1 MSTASISPTSSVLL
15 PTYARAPIALERGE
29 GAWAI
34 AADGT
39 RYLDFGAG
47 IAVNALGHAHPH
59 LVEALTQQAQRIWHT
74 SNLYTMPEG
83 EKLARRLCEATF
95 AERVFFTNSGAEA
108 NECAIKMARK
118 YHAAK
123 GHPERYRIVTFE
135 GAFHG
140 RTLATIA
147 AGGQQKYIDGFGPKV
162 DGFDQVPFD
171 DEAALKAVITPETA
185 ALMIEPIQG
194 EGGLRS
200 VPMRFLKRLRELCD
214 EHGLMLIFDEIQTGV
229 GRTGKFFAYE
239 HNGIAPDIM
248 SIAKGIGGGFPMGAC
263 LATEEAAS
271 GMTLGTHGTTFGGNP
286 LAMAVGN
293 AVLDVILAPGFIEN
307 VQKTAL
313 RLRQSLAQL
322 KDQHPQVIEEIRG
335 EGLMLGLKLKTPNT
349 DFVAQA
355 RAAGLLVVAAGDNVV
370 RLLPP
375 LIIGESEVAEAV
387 ARLDKAAGAVEAEL
401 ARPAAE

>member
-1 MSTASISPTSSVLL
+1 MAPAPVSASQSVLV
-15 PTYARAPIALERGE
+15 PTYARAPVAFERGE
-29 GAWAI
+29 GPWAI
-34 AADGT
+34 TADGT

-59 LVEALTQQAQRIWHT
+59 LVKTLTEQAGKIWHT
-74 SNLYTMPEG
+74 SNLYGAPDG
-83 EKLARRLCEATF
+83 ERLARRLCEATF

-123 GHPERYRIVTFE
+123 GHPERYRIITFE

-171 DEAALKAVITPETA
+171 DEKALRAAITPETA

-200 VPMRFLKRLRELCD
+200 VPARFLKLLRDLCD
-214 EHGLMLIFDEIQTGV
+214 ENGLMLIFDEIQTGV
-229 GRTGKFFAYE
+229 GRTGKFFAHEKY
-239 HNGIAPDIM
+239 GVTPDIM

-293 AVLDVILAPGFIEN
+293 AVLDVVLAPGFIEN
-307 VQKTAL
+307 VGQIAL
-313 RLRQSLAQL
+313 RLKQSLAEL
-322 KDQHPQVIEEIRG
+322 KDKHPDVIAEIRG
-335 EGLMLGLKLKTPNT
+335 EGLMLGLKLHTLNT
-349 DFVAQA
+349 DFVNEA
-355 RAAGLLVVAAGDNVV
+355 RAQGLLVVGAGDNVV

-375 LIIGESEVAEAV
+375 LIITEADVAEAV
-387 ARLDKAAGAVEAEL
+387 SRLDKTASAVEATL
-401 ARPAAE
+401 KRPAAE

>member
-1 MSTASISPTSSVLL
+1 MAPAPVSASQSVLV
-15 PTYARAPIALERGE
+15 PTYARAPVAFERGE
-29 GAWAI
+29 GPWAI
-34 AADGT
+34 TADGT

-59 LVEALTQQAQRIWHT
+59 LVKTLTEQAGKIWHT
-74 SNLYTMPEG
+74 SNLYGAPDG
-83 EKLARRLCEATF
+83 ERLARRLCEATF

-123 GHPERYRIVTFE
+123 GHPERYRIITFE

-171 DEAALKAVITPETA
+171 DEKALRAAITPETA

-200 VPMRFLKRLRELCD
+200 VPARFLKLLRDLCD

-229 GRTGKFFAYE
+229 GRTGKFFAHEMY
-239 HNGIAPDIM
+239 GVSPDIM

-293 AVLDVILAPGFIEN
+293 AVLDVVLAPGFIEN
-307 VQKTAL
+307 VGQIAL
-313 RLRQSLAQL
+313 RLKQSLAEL
-322 KDQHPQVIEEIRG
+322 KDKHPDVIAEIRG
-335 EGLMLGLKLKTPNT
+335 EGLMLGLKLHTLNT
-349 DFVAQA
+349 DFVNEA
-355 RAAGLLVVAAGDNVV
+355 RAHGLLVVGAGDNVV

-375 LIIGESEVAEAV
+375 LIISEADVAEAV
-387 ARLDKAAGAVEAEL
+387 SRLDKAASGIEATL
-401 ARPAAE
+401 KRPAAE

>member
-1 MSTASISPTSSVLL
+1 MAPAPVSASQSVLV
-15 PTYARAPIALERGE
+15 PTYARAPVAFERGE
-29 GAWAI
+29 GPWAI
-34 AADGT
+34 TADGT

-59 LVEALTQQAQRIWHT
+59 LVKTLTEQAGKIWHT
-74 SNLYTMPEG
+74 SNLYGAPDG
-83 EKLARRLCEATF
+83 ERLARRLCEATF

-123 GHPERYRIVTFE
+123 GHPERYRIITFE

-162 DGFDQVPFD
+162 EGFDQVPFD
-171 DEAALKAVITPETA
+171 DEKALRAAITPETA

-200 VPMRFLKRLRELCD
+200 VPARFLKLLRDLCD
-214 EHGLMLIFDEIQTGV
+214 ENGLMLIFDEIQTGV
-229 GRTGKFFAYE
+229 GRTGKFFAHEKY
-239 HNGIAPDIM
+239 GVTPDIM

-293 AVLDVILAPGFIEN
+293 AVLDVVLAPGFIER
-307 VQKTAL
+307 VGQIAL
-313 RLRQSLAQL
+313 RLKQSLAEL
-322 KDQHPQVIEEIRG
+322 KDKHPEVIAEIRG
-335 EGLMLGLKLKTPNT
+335 EGLMLGLKLHTLNT
-349 DFVAQA
+349 DFVNEA
-355 RAAGLLVVAAGDNVV
+355 RAHGLLVVGAGDNVV

-375 LIIGESEVAEAV
+375 LIITEADVAEAV
-387 ARLDKAAGAVEAEL
+387 SRLDKTAGAIEAAL
-401 ARPAAE
+401 KRPAAE

>member
-1 MSTASISPTSSVLL
+1 MAPAPVSASQSVLV
-15 PTYARAPIALERGE
+15 PTYARAPVAFERGE
-29 GAWAI
+29 GPWAI
-34 AADGT
+34 TADGT

-59 LVEALTQQAQRIWHT
+59 LVKTLTEQAGKIWHT
-74 SNLYTMPEG
+74 SNLYGAPDG
-83 EKLARRLCEATF
+83 ERLARRLCEATF

-123 GHPERYRIVTFE
+123 GHPERYRIITFE

-171 DEAALKAVITPETA
+171 DEKALRAAITPETA

-200 VPMRFLKRLRELCD
+200 VPARFLKLLRDLCD

-229 GRTGKFFAYE
+229 GRTGKFFAHEKY
-239 HNGIAPDIM
+239 GVAPDIM

-293 AVLDVILAPGFIEN
+293 AVLDVVLAPGFIEN
-307 VQKTAL
+307 VGQIAL
-313 RLRQSLAQL
+313 RLKQSLAEL
-322 KDQHPQVIEEIRG
+322 KDKHPEVIAEIRG
-335 EGLMLGLKLKTPNT
+335 EGLMLGLKLHTLNT
-349 DFVAQA
+349 DFVNEA
-355 RAAGLLVVAAGDNVV
+355 RAHGLLVVGAGDNVV

-375 LIIGESEVAEAV
+375 LIITEADVAEAV
-387 ARLDKAAGAVEAEL
+387 SRLDKAASGIEATL
-401 ARPAAE
+401 KRPAAE

>member
-1 MSTASISPTSSVLL
+1 MAPVPVSASQSVLV
-15 PTYARAPIALERGE
+15 PTYARAPVAFERGE
-29 GAWAI
+29 GPWAI
-34 AADGT
+34 TADGT

-59 LVEALTQQAQRIWHT
+59 LVKTLTEQAGKIWHT
-74 SNLYTMPEG
+74 SNLYGAPDG
-83 EKLARRLCEATF
+83 ERLARRLCEATF

-123 GHPERYRIVTFE
+123 GNPERFRIITFE

-171 DEAALKAVITPETA
+171 DEKALRAAITPETA

-200 VPMRFLKRLRELCD
+200 VPARFLKLLRDLCD
-214 EHGLMLIFDEIQTGV
+214 EQGLMLIFDEIQTGV
-229 GRTGKFFAYE
+229 GRTGKFFAHEMY
-239 HNGIAPDIM
+239 GVSPDIM

-293 AVLDVILAPGFIEN
+293 AVLDVVLAPGFIER
-307 VQKTAL
+307 VGQIAL
-313 RLRQSLAQL
+313 RLKQSLAEL
-322 KDQHPQVIEEIRG
+322 KDKHPEVIAEIRG
-335 EGLMLGLKLKTPNT
+335 EGLMLGLKLHTLNT
-349 DFVAQA
+349 DFVNEA
-355 RAAGLLVVAAGDNVV
+355 RAQGLLVVGAGDNVV

-375 LIIGESEVAEAV
+375 LIITEADVAEAV
-387 ARLDKAAGAVEAEL
+387 SRLDKTASAVEATL
-401 ARPAAE
+401 KRPAAE

>member
-1 MSTASISPTSSVLL
+1 MAPAPVSASQSVLV
-15 PTYARAPIALERGE
+15 PTYARAPVAFERGE
-29 GAWAI
+29 GPWAI
-34 AADGT
+34 TADGT

-59 LVEALTQQAQRIWHT
+59 LVKTLTEQAGKIWHT
-74 SNLYTMPEG
+74 SNLYGAPDG
-83 EKLARRLCEATF
+83 ERLARRLCEATF

-123 GHPERYRIVTFE
+123 GHPERYRIITFE

-171 DEAALKAVITPETA
+171 DEKALRAAITPETA

-200 VPMRFLKRLRELCD
+200 VPARFLKLLRDLCD
-214 EHGLMLIFDEIQTGV
+214 ENGLMLIFDEIQTGV
-229 GRTGKFFAYE
+229 GRTGKFFAHEKY
-239 HNGIAPDIM
+239 GVTPDIM

-293 AVLDVILAPGFIEN
+293 AVLDVVLAPGFIEN
-307 VQKTAL
+307 VGQIAL
-313 RLRQSLAQL
+313 RLKQSLAEL
-322 KDQHPQVIEEIRG
+322 KDKHPDVIAEIRG
-335 EGLMLGLKLKTPNT
+335 EGLMLGLKLHTLNT
-349 DFVAQA
+349 DFVNEA
-355 RAAGLLVVAAGDNVV
+355 RAQGLLVVGAGDNVV

-375 LIIGESEVAEAV
+375 LIITEADVAEAV
-387 ARLDKAAGAVEAEL
+387 SRLDKAASAVEATL
-401 ARPAAE
+401 KRPAAE

>member
-1 MSTASISPTSSVLL
+1 MAPAPVSASQSVLV
-15 PTYARAPIALERGE
+15 PTYARAPVAFERGE
-29 GAWAI
+29 GPWAI
-34 AADGT
+34 TADGT

-59 LVEALTQQAQRIWHT
+59 LVKTLTEQAGKIWHT
-74 SNLYTMPEG
+74 SNLYGAPDG
-83 EKLARRLCEATF
+83 ERLARRLCEATF

-123 GHPERYRIVTFE
+123 GHPERYRIITFE

-171 DEAALKAVITPETA
+171 DEKALRAAITPETA

-200 VPMRFLKRLRELCD
+200 VPARFLKLLRDLCD
-214 EHGLMLIFDEIQTGV
+214 EQGLMLIFDEIQTGV
-229 GRTGKFFAYE
+229 GRTGKFFAHEKY
-239 HNGIAPDIM
+239 GVTPDIM

-293 AVLDVILAPGFIEN
+293 AVLDVVLAPGFIEN
-307 VQKTAL
+307 VGQIAL
-313 RLRQSLAQL
+313 RLKQSLAEL
-322 KDQHPQVIEEIRG
+322 KDKHPEVIAEIRG
-335 EGLMLGLKLKTPNT
+335 EGLMLGLKLHTLNT
-349 DFVAQA
+349 DFVNEA
-355 RAAGLLVVAAGDNVV
+355 RAHGLLVVGAGDNVV

-375 LIIGESEVAEAV
+375 LIITEADVAEAV
-387 ARLDKAAGAVEAEL
+387 SRLDKTAGAIEAAL
-401 ARPAAE
+401 KRPAAE

>member
-1 MSTASISPTSSVLL
+1 MAPAPVSASQSVLV
-15 PTYARAPIALERGE
+15 PTYARAPVAFERGE
-29 GAWAI
+29 GPWAI
-34 AADGT
+34 TADGT

-59 LVEALTQQAQRIWHT
+59 LVKTLTEQAGKIWHT
-74 SNLYTMPEG
+74 SNLYGAPDG
-83 EKLARRLCEATF
+83 ERLARRLCEATF

-123 GHPERYRIVTFE
+123 GHPERYRIITFE

-162 DGFDQVPFD
+162 EGFDQVPFD
-171 DEAALKAVITPETA
+171 DEKALRAAITPETA

-200 VPMRFLKRLRELCD
+200 VPARFLKLLRELSD
-214 EHGLMLIFDEIQTGV
+214 EQGLMLIFDEIQTGV
-229 GRTGKFFAYE
+229 GRTGKFFAHEMY
-239 HNGIAPDIM
+239 GVTPDIM

-293 AVLDVILAPGFIEN
+293 AVLDVVLAPGFIER
-307 VQKTAL
+307 VGQIAL
-313 RLRQSLAQL
+313 RLKQSLAEL
-322 KDQHPQVIEEIRG
+322 KDKHPEVIAEIRG
-335 EGLMLGLKLKTPNT
+335 EGLMLGLKLHTLNT
-349 DFVAQA
+349 DFVNEA
-355 RAAGLLVVAAGDNVV
+355 RAHGLLVVGAGDNVV

-375 LIIGESEVAEAV
+375 LIITEADVAEAV
-387 ARLDKAAGAVEAEL
+387 SRLDKTAGAIEAAL
-401 ARPAAE
+401 KRPAAE

>member
-1 MSTASISPTSSVLL
+1 MAPAPASASQSVLV
-15 PTYARAPIALERGE
+15 PTYARAPVAFERGE
-29 GAWAI
+29 GPWAI
-34 AADGT
+34 TADGT

-59 LVEALTQQAQRIWHT
+59 LVKTLTEQAGKIWHT
-74 SNLYTMPEG
+74 SNLYGAPDG
-83 EKLARRLCEATF
+83 ERLARRLCEATF

-123 GHPERYRIVTFE
+123 GHPERYRIITFE

-171 DEAALKAVITPETA
+171 DEKALRAAITPETA

-200 VPMRFLKRLRELCD
+200 VPARFLKLLRELCD
-214 EHGLMLIFDEIQTGV
+214 EQGLMLIFDEIQTGV
-229 GRTGKFFAYE
+229 GRTGKFFAHEMY
-239 HNGIAPDIM
+239 GVAPDIM

-293 AVLDVILAPGFIEN
+293 AVLDVVLAPGFIEN
-307 VQKTAL
+307 VGQIAL
-313 RLRQSLAQL
+313 RLKQSLAEL
-322 KDQHPQVIEEIRG
+322 KDKYPDVIAEIRG
-335 EGLMLGLKLKTPNT
+335 EGLMLGLKLHTLNT
-349 DFVAQA
+349 EFVNEA
-355 RAAGLLVVAAGDNVV
+355 RAHGLLVVGAGDNVV

-375 LIIGESEVAEAV
+375 LIITEADVAEAV
-387 ARLDKAAGAVEAEL
+387 SRLDKTAGAIEATL
-401 ARPAAE
+401 KRPAAE

>member
-1 MSTASISPTSSVLL
+1 MAPAPVSASQSVLV
-15 PTYARAPIALERGE
+15 PTYARAPLAFERGE
-29 GAWAI
+29 GPWAI
-34 AADGT
+34 TADGT

-59 LVEALTQQAQRIWHT
+59 LVKTLTEQAGKIWHT
-74 SNLYTMPEG
+74 SNLYGAPDG
-83 EKLARRLCEATF
+83 ERLARRLCEATF

-123 GHPERYRIVTFE
+123 GHPERYRIITFE

-171 DEAALKAVITPETA
+171 DEKALRAAITPETA

-200 VPMRFLKRLRELCD
+200 VPARFLKLLRDLCD
-214 EHGLMLIFDEIQTGV
+214 EQGLMLIFDEIQTGV
-229 GRTGKFFAYE
+229 GRTGKFFAHEMY
-239 HNGIAPDIM
+239 GVAPDIM

-293 AVLDVILAPGFIEN
+293 AVLDVVLAPGFIER
-307 VQKTAL
+307 VGQIAL
-313 RLRQSLAQL
+313 RLKQSLAEL
-322 KDQHPQVIEEIRG
+322 KDKHPGVIAEIRG
-335 EGLMLGLKLKTPNT
+335 EGLMLGLKLHTPNT
-349 DFVAQA
+349 DFVNEA
-355 RAAGLLVVAAGDNVV
+355 RAQGLLVVGAGDNVV

-375 LIIGESEVAEAV
+375 LIITEADVAEAV
-387 ARLDKAAGAVEAEL
+387 SRLDKAASAVEAAL
-401 ARPAAE
+401 KRPAAE